1 MGAVSLWVVLIEMR
15 IDRYIA
21 KSRVID
27 LISTDFKS
35 ALLELLDV
43 CKLSDQE
50 ISKEDLLESLLKRE
64 KQMTTYL
71 GNGVCLPH
79 ARVPLKNGYTIA
91 IGRCPEGLEYE
102 GQKEYRSVR
111 YMFLLLAS
119 ENTRNY
125 LNSLAAT
132 ARVFQDKT
140 NIQRLDSA
148 ESLTSFRQTV
158 KAIFSGDGAK
168 PRRRHNRF
176 NNLILKEAAKIA
188 KGSNCSTV
196 LVFGDTFWG
205 GADVGR
211 VFKDFK
217 TVIIAQGM
225 PSLTPG
231 QDTDHAVL
239 PIRSY
244 SNHRFSQLRS
254 AVLIGLTRG
263 IFSSKDR
270 LCCVGGIPQSN
281 QFDSITVVD
290 IAREFQTMLIQKSQV
305 LPSDVKPEVVERVLA
320 IATELSVEGREGHPV
335 GCLFVLGNSDKIAA
349 YTKPLILNPFYGY
362 KDEDRNIL
370 NPFMDETVKEL
381 SSIDGAFVI
390 RGDGVLI
397 SAGTLIHAPI
407 HKHTLPGG
415 LGSRHAAAASIT
427 QVEDCLCIVVSG
439 SSGQVTLF
447 RRGEMLPLIEKTL
460 VRDR

>member
-1 MGAVSLWVVLIEMR
+1 MR

-21 KSRVID
+21 QSRVID
-27 LISTDFKS
+27 IISTDFRS
-35 ALLELLDV
+35 ALLELLEV
-43 CKLSDQE
+43 CKLSASE
-50 ISKEDLLESLLKRE
+50 KLTKESLLESLLDRE

-79 ARVPLKNGYTIA
+79 ARVPLERSYLIA

-102 GQKEYRSVR
+102 GQSDYRDVR
-111 YMFLLLAS
+111 YLLLLLAA

-125 LNSLAAT
+125 LNSLAST
-132 ARVFQDKT
+132 ARIFQDKT
-140 NIQRLDSA
+140 NMERLNAA
-148 ESLTSFRQTV
+148 EPLPDFRRVV
-158 KAIFSGDGAK
+158 KAVFSGDGAK

-188 KGSNCSTV
+188 KGSNCSSV

-205 GADVGR
+205 GADVGQ

-217 TVIIAQGM
+217 TVMIAQG
-225 PSLTPG
+225 TPDMTIG
-231 QDTDHAVL
+231 QNKFYATL
-239 PIRSY
+239 PISFY

-263 IFSSKDR
+263 IFSSNER

-290 IAREFQTMLIQKSQV
+290 VAREFQTMLIQKSQV
-305 LPSDVKPEVVERVLA
+305 LPSNVKPEVVERVLA

-335 GCLFVLGNSDKIAA
+335 GCLFVLGDAEKINA

-381 SSIDGAFVI
+381 SSIDGAFII

-397 SAGTLIHAPI
+397 SAGTLIHAPGYE
-407 HKHTLPGG
+407 HNLPGG

-447 RRGEMLPLIEKTL
+447 RRGEMLPLIEKTMI
-460 VRDR
+460 RDR

>member
-1 MGAVSLWVVLIEMR
+1 MR

-21 KSRVID
+21 QSRVID
-27 LISTDFKS
+27 IVSTDFRS

-43 CKLSDQE
+43 CKLANQVNLT
-50 ISKEDLLESLLKRE
+50 KESLLESLIHRE

-71 GNGVCLPH
+71 GKGVCLPH
-79 ARVPLKNGYTIA
+79 ARVPMKRGYMIA
-91 IGRCPEGLEYE
+91 IGRCPQGLEYE
-102 GQKEYRSVR
+102 AQSDYKAIR
-111 YMFLLLAS
+111 YVFLLLAA

-125 LNSLAAT
+125 LNSLAAI

-140 NIQRLDSA
+140 NMERMDA
-148 ESLTSFRQTV
+148 AVSLTDFRKVV
-158 KAIFSGDGAK
+158 KAVFSGDGTK

-205 GADVGR
+205 GADAGR
-211 VFKDFK
+211 AFKDFK
-217 TVIIAQGM
+217 TVIIAQGT
-225 PSLTPG
+225 PDLTTG
-231 QDTDHAVL
+231 QDAVHAIL

-254 AVLIGLTRG
+254 AVLVGLTRG
-263 IFSSKDR
+263 IFSSNER

-305 LPSDVKPEVVERVLA
+305 LPANVKPEVVERVLA

-335 GCLFVLGNSDKIAA
+335 GCLFVLGDAEKIAA
-349 YTKPLILNPFYGY
+349 YTKPLILNPFHGY

-381 SSIDGAFVI
+381 SSIDGAFII

-397 SAGTLIHAPI
+397 SAGTLIHAPVYE
-407 HKHTLPGG
+407 HKLPGG